1 MRFVSVR
8 DLRNTPAQVW
18 SALESEDL
26 VLTSNGDPVA
36 IVVKVANGDLLG
48 TVQALRQARAQQ
60 SVSRL
65 REQAAALGTAR
76 LTDEDIDAEIAA
88 SRKERAEP

>member
-65 REQAAALGTAR
+65 RQQAAALGTAR
-76 LTDEDIDAEIAA
+76 LTDEDIDAEIAV
-88 SRKERAEP
+88 SRKERVEP